1 VNFLS
6 PVGWVGL
13 FSACVPPVPGVRSG
27 SKEVWKQRGP
37 EVGMSFVRANDR
49 GSTETEVRALMKV
62 LIGVDPHK
70 GSLAVAALDEAT
82 GELLER
88 ASFPQ
93 NRAGLRALERWAKR
107 FPERRWALENAG
119 GLGRYLAGRLTASGE
134 SAVDVPPKLSARV
147 RVLSTGNARKN
158 DGLDALATALA
169 ASRNERLAAV
179 DPEAA
184 SEVLRLLSERRE
196 DLVAERTRALN
207 RLHGLLRDLVP
218 GGIPGKLSAT
228 RAARILRGIRPQG
241 SSSRV
246 RRRLASEVLR
256 DIRTLDRK
264 LADLNGRI
272 ESEVEDSRTT
282 LTEIY
287 GIGPILAARIIGAVG
302 DVARFPSKGHFASYS
317 GTAPVEASSGEVV
330 RHRLSMAGN
339 RKLNYALHMVAVCQ
353 ARSDT
358 QGGGYYRKKIAEGK
372 SRKEALRCLK
382 RRVSDAVFRSLMAD
396 SRAHSKS
403 AA

>member
-1 VNFLS
+1 
-6 PVGWVGL
+6 
-13 FSACVPPVPGVRSG
+13 
-27 SKEVWKQRGP
+27 
-37 EVGMSFVRANDR
+37 
-49 GSTETEVRALMKV
+49 MKV

-70 GSLAVAALDEAT
+70 ASVALAAVDEAK

-93 NRAGLRALERWAKR
+93 NRCGLRALERWAKR

-119 GLGRYLAGRLTASGE
+119 GLGRYLAGRLAAAGE
-134 SAVDVPPKLSARV
+134 SVVDVPPKLSAKV

-169 ASRNERLAAV
+169 ASRNERLAPV

-196 DLVAERTRALN
+196 DLVAERTRGLN
-207 RLHGLLRDLVP
+207 RLHGLLRDIVP
-218 GGIPGKLSAT
+218 GGIAGTLSAD

-264 LADLNGRI
+264 IAGLNERI
-272 ESEVEDSRTT
+272 EAEVEACGTT
-282 LTEIY
+282 LTEIF
-287 GIGPILAARIIGAVG
+287 GIGPILAARIIGTG
-302 DVARFPSKGHFASYS
+302 
-317 GTAPVEASSGEVV
+317 
-330 RHRLSMAGN
+330 
-339 RKLNYALHMVAVCQ
+339 
-353 ARSDT
+353 
-358 QGGGYYRKKIAEGK
+358 
-372 SRKEALRCLK
+372 
-382 RRVSDAVFRSLMAD
+382 
-396 SRAHSKS
+396 
-403 AA
+403 